1 MEQND
6 PNLPPTTFCRSGCG
20 FYGSESFEGL
30 CSKCYKDQIKRK
42 NQSSSPVSSAG
53 RTSPASSG
61 SLQGEKEINCVSQAL
76 AKTNIGPVQDAGS
89 DSSSSSSITVAS
101 TTPSVETATPTIQ
114 VPNIDKDSKDKEEGA
129 VGGTEATDVGTSQET
144 SKDKKKK
151 NRCHTCK
158 KKVGL
163 TGFQCR
169 CGGLYCSLHRYSDKH
184 ECTFNYK
191 EMAQE
196 QIRKN
201 NPVIVGEKVQ
211 KI

>member
-20 FYGSESFEGL
+20 FYGCESFEGL

-42 NQSSSPVSSAG
+42 QQSSSPVSSAG
-53 RTSPASSG
+53 RVSPSSG
-61 SLQGEKEINCVSQAL
+61 AHQGERDINCVSQAL
-76 AKTNIGPVQDAGS
+76 AKTNIAPVQESNQDNS
-89 DSSSSSSITVAS
+89 S
-101 TTPSVETATPTIQ
+101 TTSVTVTSSTPSLDTATPTIQ
-114 VPNIDKDSKDKEEGA
+114 VPNVENDSKDTGEELTGGA
-129 VGGTEATDVGTSQET
+129 EASTSASPET

-163 TGFQCR
+163 TGFECR

-184 ECTFNYK
+184 ECTFNYR
-191 EMAQE
+191 ELAQE
-196 QIRKN
+196 QIRRN